1 MCDDDERYV
10 ANEAYISGLSLSP
23 HMHRTLYYEQMD
35 KNENEC
41 CSKCAS
47 CSNIITATY
56 SYTGILPVPLLLL
69 RPLLSRFFFRLH
81 IHSRVSGPLLL
92 LSEMYELI
100 WWWFDGAKKN
110 THIGKHKLFDGWMCG
125 FFSALWCGNAKVGPI
140 LHFCV
145 KKSGA
150 LKKNAMKRVEK

>member
-47 CSNIITATY
+47 CSNIITPTY

-100 WWWFDGAKKN
+100 WWWFDGAIKKHAYRQTQIVWWLN
-110 THIGKHKLFDGWMCG
+110 VRILFCSLVRQCEGWTNSS
-125 FFSALWCGNAKVGPI
+125 FLRI
-140 LHFCV
+140 
-145 KKSGA
+145 
-150 LKKNAMKRVEK
+150 